1 MKKSKP
7 EPAPKMDETNSFND
21 FVAYMPM
28 HNYIWLPTREPW
40 PASSVDAKLDPK
52 ALLDSRGR
60 PVLDKKGN
68 PKIIPA
74 HMWLDKNHAV
84 HQMTWTPAEE
94 MLVHDKVVVEGG
106 WIDKPGAVCLNLYR
120 PPIVATGD
128 ARKAKR
134 WIDHF
139 RKVYP
144 NDADHIIKWLAH
156 RVQHP
161 GDKINHALML
171 GGAQSSARIRCW
183 SQSRTRWSVEF

>member
-7 EPAPKMDETNSFND
+7 EPAPKMDEKLKLSFND

-40 PASSVDAKLDPK
+40 PASSVDSQLDPK

-84 HQMTWTPAEE
+84 HQMTWAPAEE
-94 MLVHDKVVVEGG
+94 MLVYDKVVVEGG

-120 PPIVATGD
+120 PPIVATGTP
-128 ARKAKR
+128 ARPSAGSTT
-134 WIDHF
+134 F
-139 RKVYP
+139 AGYTP
-144 NDADHIIKWLAH
+144 TMPII
-156 RVQHP
+156 
-161 GDKINHALML
+161 
-171 GGAQSSARIRCW
+171 SSSGWRIAC
-183 SQSRTRWSVEF
+183 STPATRSITR